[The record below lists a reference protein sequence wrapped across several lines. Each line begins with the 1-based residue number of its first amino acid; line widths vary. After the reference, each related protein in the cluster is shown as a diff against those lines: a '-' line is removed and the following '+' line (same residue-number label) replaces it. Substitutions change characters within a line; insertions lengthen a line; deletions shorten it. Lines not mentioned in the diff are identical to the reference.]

1 MNLEINANP
10 KFNHESEKN
19 EEKQEQQPK
28 ITTEKEINAEAR
40 KTKDEQVPGYFAD
53 LPRTVIEYAQ
63 KSIIPPQVIEYYKQ
77 YGLDE
82 HTIKILFHVQPYD
95 DASYKPV
102 NGLPGHI
109 C

>member
-1 MNLEINANP
+1 MNLEN
-10 KFNHESEKN
+10 
-19 EEKQEQQPK
+19 
-28 ITTEKEINAEAR
+28 NAEAR
-40 KTKDEQVPGYFAD
+40 KTKDKQVPEYFAD

-63 KSIIPPQVIEYYKQ
+63 QSIIPPQVIKYYKQ

-82 HTIKILFHVQPYD
+82 QIIKILFYVQPYD
-95 DASYKPV
+95 DASYKPA

>member
-1 MNLEINANP
+1 MNLEINANQE
-10 KFNHESEKN
+10 FNHEPEKN

-28 ITTEKEINAEAR
+28 ITAEKEIDTGVK
-40 KTKDEQVPGYFAD
+40 KTKNKQVPEYFAD

-82 HTIKILFHVQPYD
+82 QIIKILFHVQPYD

-102 NGLPGHI
+102 NDLTGHI

>member
-1 MNLEINANP
+1 MNLEINANSE
-10 KFNHESEKN
+10 FNHEPEKN

-28 ITTEKEINAEAR
+28 ITAEREIKAEAR
-40 KTKDEQVPGYFAD
+40 KTKDEQVPEYFAD

-63 KSIIPPQVIEYYKQ
+63 KSMIPPQVIEYYKQ

-82 HTIKILFHVQPYD
+82 QIIKILFHVQPYD

>member
-1 MNLEINANP
+1 MNLEINANQEI
-10 KFNHESEKN
+10 NHEPEKN

-28 ITTEKEINAEAR
+28 ITAEKEINAKAR
-40 KTKDEQVPGYFAD
+40 KTKDEQFPEYFAD

-82 HTIKILFHVQPYD
+82 QIIKILLHVQPYD
-95 DASYKPV
+95 DASYKPA
-102 NGLPGHI
+102 NGLPGHT

>member
-10 KFNHESEKN
+10 KFNHEPEKN

-28 ITTEKEINAEAR
+28 ITAEREIKTEAR
-40 KTKDEQVPGYFAD
+40 KTKDEQVPAYFAD
-53 LPRTVIEYAQ
+53 LPRMVIEHAQ
-63 KSIIPPQVIEYYKQ
+63 QSIIPPQVIEYYKQ

-82 HTIKILFHVQPYD
+82 QIIKIMFHVQPYD